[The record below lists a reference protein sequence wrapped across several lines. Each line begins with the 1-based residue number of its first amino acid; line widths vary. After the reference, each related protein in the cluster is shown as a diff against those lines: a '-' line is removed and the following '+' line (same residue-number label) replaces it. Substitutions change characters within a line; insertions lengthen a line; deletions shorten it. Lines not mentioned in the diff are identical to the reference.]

1 MNFKRDKRLL
11 ILSLICLGISS
22 FSILGVVNASYDEN
36 YGSKA
41 LAITVAVAF
50 WAGLII
56 GYVLLIMLNKNRRA
70 SAVKIGR
77 FKTGG
82 CQFGIFKFFRNKEAI
97 IADVIM
103 LLSLVLFII
112 FRILDNVSVYL
123 DLTVI
128 ALLIYSFHLHCIL
141 NGQNYRY
148 IKLLKNDQQK
158 KAENESK

>member
-1 MNFKRDKRLL
+1 MNTKRDKRLM
-11 ILSLICLGISS
+11 IMSLICLAVSS
-22 FSILGVVNASYDEN
+22 FSILGVVNASFDEN

-41 LAITVAVAF
+41 AAITVAVAF

-56 GYVLLIMLNKNRRA
+56 GYALLIKLNINRRA

-82 CQFGIFKFFRNKEAI
+82 CQFGIFKFFRNKEATV
-97 IADVIM
+97 ADIVM
-103 LLSLVLFII
+103 MLSLISFII
-112 FRILDNVSVYL
+112 FRILDDVSVYL

-148 IKLLKNDQQK
+148 IKLLKNNQRE
-158 KAENESK
+158 KADEKDK